1 MVTGDEMK
9 ERIQYLVKQLNIY
22 RNAYYNESKSLIS
35 DYEYDEL
42 YDELEKLEYVTG
54 IIYSNSPTQSV
65 GYEVV
70 SKLQKVKHSHP
81 MMSLDKT
88 KITNDLVEFSNG
100 RDCVLSLKM
109 DGLTT
114 LITYDFGRVIQ
125 AETRGNGLIGEVIT
139 HNVKAFENLPYTI
152 HTSSKF
158 EFEGESIILLD
169 DFNNI
174 NNKIINEC
182 HEIAKRNKLSSE
194 ELEKLIDEKTYK
206 TPRNLAS
213 GSVRQLNSEVTKN
226 RHVKFIVWKVPYG
239 VASYTS
245 GFKLAK
251 QMGFEVVP
259 YVTYNSKT
267 DNIDEKIDILTSIAK
282 EKGYPIDGIV
292 CTYNDVKFG
301 KSLGMTNHHA
311 RNAIAYKFYDE
322 ENVTTLKTV
331 EWSMGKTGQ
340 LTPVAVFED
349 TVIDGTTVNRASLH
363 NVSVFKSFELGA
375 GDEITVYKSNMII
388 PQIRDNLSRSG
399 TLTIPDTCPI
409 CGEQAQVI
417 KDNESEVLICS
428 NPDCPGKLLG
438 KISHAVSRNAL
449 NIDGLSDA
457 TIEKFISLGW
467 LKSISDIYSLKKYEK
482 NMKSLSG
489 FGKKS
494 VDKLLASIE
503 ISRKTELNRFI
514 NALSIPMIGNTASKA
529 IAKYCDGSVDKFFTG
544 MDEKF
549 PYINIEGIGTQRT
562 EIMHDFWNNHKE
574 EVKSFAREFV
584 FEETETSNTASNNL
598 ENMIF
603 VITGS
608 LNEFE
613 NRDAAKYE
621 IEKHGG
627 KVSGSISS
635 RTNFLVN
642 NDVNSTSTK
651 NTKAKNLGIPIINES
666 ELISIL
672 NSNTI

>member
-1 MVTGDEMK
+1 MGDEMK

-42 YDELEKLEYVTG
+42 YDELEKLEDETG

-81 MMSLDKT
+81 MLSLAKT
-88 KITNDLVEFSNG
+88 KSANDLVTFSNG

-114 LITYDFGRVIQ
+114 LMTYDFGSLIQ
-125 AETRGNGLIGEVIT
+125 AETRGNGEIGEIIT
-139 HNVKAFENLPYTI
+139 HNAKVFENLPSKI
-152 HTSSKF
+152 HTNSKI
-158 EFEGESIILLD
+158 EFEGESIITKS
-169 DFNNI
+169 DFELI
-174 NNKIINEC
+174 NS
-182 HEIAKRNKLSSE
+182 KLPE
-194 ELEKLIDEKTYK
+194 DEKYK
-206 TPRNLAS
+206 NCRNLVS
-213 GSVRQLNSEVTKN
+213 GSVRQLDSRIAKK
-226 RHVKFIVWKVPYG
+226 RHIKFIVWKVPYG
-239 VASYTS
+239 SASYTS
-245 GFKLAK
+245 GFKFAK
-251 QMGFEVVP
+251 QLGFEVVP
-259 YVTYNSKT
+259 YVKYNSNT
-267 DNIDEKIDILTSIAK
+267 DNIDEKIAYLKVIAE

-292 CTYNDVKFG
+292 CTYDNIDFG
-301 KSLGMTNHHA
+301 KSLGMTGHHP
-311 RNAIAYKFYDE
+311 RHSIAFKFYDE
-322 ENVTTLKTV
+322 ESVTTLESV
-331 EWSMGKTGQ
+331 EWTMGKTGQ
-340 LTPVAVFED
+340 LTPVAVFTNTE
-349 TVIDGTTVNRASLH
+349 IDGTTVNRASLH
-363 NVSVFKSFELGA
+363 NVSVFKSFELGI
-375 GDEITVYKSNMII
+375 GDEITVYKANMII
-388 PQIRDNLSRSG
+388 PQLRDNLSRSG
-399 TLTIPDTCPI
+399 TLTIPDACPI

-467 LKSISDIYSLKKYEK
+467 LKSISDIYFLEKYEK
-482 NMKSLSG
+482 NMKALSG

-503 ISRKTELNRFI
+503 VSRKTELNRFI

-529 IAKYCDGSVDKFFTG
+529 IAKYCNGSVDRFFED
-544 MDEKF
+544 MEEKL
-549 PYINIEGIGTQRT
+549 PYINIEGIGIQRAD
-562 EIMHDFWNNHKE
+562 IMHDFWNKHRK
-574 EVKSFAREFV
+574 EVKSFAKEFV
-584 FEETETSNTASNNL
+584 FEEVGEDNVVSNNL
-598 ENMIF
+598 EGLNF

-613 NRDAAKYE
+613 NRDAAKSE

-642 NDVNSTSTK
+642 NDVNSTSSK
-651 NTKAKNLGIPIINES
+651 NTKAKSLGIPIISES
-666 ELISIL
+666 KLISML

>member
-1 MVTGDEMK
+1 MK

-42 YDELEKLEYVTG
+42 YDELEKLEDETG

-81 MMSLDKT
+81 MLSLAKT
-88 KITNDLVEFSNG
+88 KSANDLVTFSNG

-114 LITYDFGRVIQ
+114 LMTYDFGSLIQ
-125 AETRGNGLIGEVIT
+125 AETRGNGEIGEIIT
-139 HNVKAFENLPYTI
+139 HNAKVFENLPSKI
-152 HTSSKF
+152 HTNSKI
-158 EFEGESIILLD
+158 EFEGESIITKS
-169 DFNNI
+169 DFELI
-174 NNKIINEC
+174 NS
-182 HEIAKRNKLSSE
+182 KLPE
-194 ELEKLIDEKTYK
+194 DEKYK
-206 TPRNLAS
+206 NCRNLVS
-213 GSVRQLNSEVTKN
+213 GSVRQLDSRIAKK
-226 RHVKFIVWKVPYG
+226 RHIKFIVWKVPYG
-239 VASYTS
+239 SASYTS
-245 GFKLAK
+245 GFKFAK
-251 QMGFEVVP
+251 QLGFEVVP
-259 YVTYNSKT
+259 YVKYNSNT
-267 DNIDEKIDILTSIAK
+267 DNIDEKIAYLKVIAE

-292 CTYNDVKFG
+292 CAYDNIDFG
-301 KSLGMTNHHA
+301 KSLGMTGHHP
-311 RNAIAYKFYDE
+311 RHSIAFKFYDE
-322 ENVTTLKTV
+322 ESVTTLESV
-331 EWSMGKTGQ
+331 EWTMGKTGQ
-340 LTPVAVFED
+340 LTPVAVFTNTE
-349 TVIDGTTVNRASLH
+349 IDGTTVNRASLH
-363 NVSVFKSFELGA
+363 NVSVFKSFELGI
-375 GDEITVYKSNMII
+375 GDEITVYKANMII
-388 PQIRDNLSRSG
+388 PQLRDNLSRSG
-399 TLTIPDTCPI
+399 TLTIPDACPI

-503 ISRKTELNRFI
+503 VSRKTELNRFI

-529 IAKYCDGSVDKFFTG
+529 IAKYCNGSVDRFFED
-544 MDEKF
+544 MEEKL
-549 PYINIEGIGTQRT
+549 PYINIEGIGTQRAD
-562 EIMHDFWNNHKE
+562 IMHDFWNKHRK
-574 EVKSFAREFV
+574 EVKSFAKEFV
-584 FEETETSNTASNNL
+584 FEEAGEDNVVSNSL
-598 ENMIF
+598 EGLNF

-613 NRDAAKYE
+613 NRDAAKSE

-642 NDVNSTSTK
+642 NDVNSTSSK
-651 NTKAKNLGIPIINES
+651 NTKAKSLGIPIIS
-666 ELISIL
+666 EAKLISML

>member
-1 MVTGDEMK
+1 MR

-22 RNAYYNESKSLIS
+22 RNAYYNESKSLVS

-42 YDELEKLEYVTG
+42 YDELEKLENETG

-81 MMSLDKT
+81 MLSLAKT
-88 KITNDLVEFSNG
+88 KSTNDLVNFSSG

-114 LITYDFGRVIQ
+114 LMTYDFGSLIQ
-125 AETRGNGLIGEVIT
+125 AETRGNGEIGEIIT
-139 HNVKAFENLPYTI
+139 HNAKVFENLPGKI
-152 HTSSKF
+152 LMNSKF
-158 EFEGESIILLD
+158 EFEGESIITKS
-169 DFNNI
+169 DFELI
-174 NNKIINEC
+174 NS
-182 HEIAKRNKLSSE
+182 KLPE
-194 ELEKLIDEKTYK
+194 DEQYK
-206 TPRNLAS
+206 NCRNLVS
-213 GSVRQLNSEVTKN
+213 GSVRQLDARIAKE

-239 VASYTS
+239 STTYTG
-245 GFKLAK
+245 GFNFAK
-251 QMGFEVVP
+251 QLGFEVVP
-259 YVTYNSKT
+259 YVKYNSNA
-267 DNIDEKIDILTSIAK
+267 DDIDEKIGYLKDVAE

-292 CTYNDVKFG
+292 CAYNDIKFG
-301 KSLGMTNHHA
+301 RSLGRTNHHA
-311 RNAIAYKFYDE
+311 RNAIAFKFYDE
-322 ENVTTLKTV
+322 ENVTIIKSV
-331 EWSMGKTGQ
+331 EWTMGKTGQ
-340 LTPVAVFED
+340 LTPVAVFAD
-349 TVIDGTTVNRASLH
+349 TEIDGTIVNRASLH
-363 NVSVFKSFELGA
+363 NVSIFKSLELGV
-375 GDEITVYKSNMII
+375 GDEITVYKANMII
-388 PQIRDNLSRSG
+388 PQLRDNLSRSG

-409 CGEQAQVI
+409 CGEQTQVI
-417 KDNESEVLICS
+417 KDNESEVLVCT

-482 NMKSLSG
+482 NMKALSG

-529 IAKYCDGSVDKFFTG
+529 IAKYCDGSVEKFFAG
-544 MDEKF
+544 MDENLPF
-549 PYINIEGIGTQRT
+549 INIEGIGTQRAD
-562 EIMHDFWNNHKE
+562 IMRDFWKKHKE
-574 EVKSFAREFV
+574 EVESFAKEFV
-584 FEETETSNTASNNL
+584 FEESEINNSALNNL
-598 ENMIF
+598 NGLNF

-613 NRDAAKYE
+613 NRDTAKYE

-627 KVSGSISS
+627 KVAGSISN

-642 NDVNSTSTK
+642 NDVNSTSSK
-651 NTKAKNLGIPIINES
+651 NEKAKSLGIPIINES
-666 ELISIL
+666 ELISML

>member
-1 MVTGDEMK
+1 MK

-42 YDELEKLEYVTG
+42 YDELEKLEDETG

-81 MMSLDKT
+81 MLSLAKT
-88 KITNDLVEFSNG
+88 KSANDLVTFSNG

-114 LITYDFGRVIQ
+114 LMTYDFGSLIQ
-125 AETRGNGLIGEVIT
+125 AETRGNGEIGEIIT
-139 HNVKAFENLPYTI
+139 HNAKVFENLPSKI
-152 HTSSKF
+152 HTNSKI
-158 EFEGESIILLD
+158 EFEGESIITKS
-169 DFNNI
+169 DFELI
-174 NNKIINEC
+174 NS
-182 HEIAKRNKLSSE
+182 KLPE
-194 ELEKLIDEKTYK
+194 DEKYK
-206 TPRNLAS
+206 NCRNLVS
-213 GSVRQLNSEVTKN
+213 GSVRQLDSRIAKK
-226 RHVKFIVWKVPYG
+226 RHIKFIVWKVPYG
-239 VASYTS
+239 SASYTS
-245 GFKLAK
+245 GFKFAK
-251 QMGFEVVP
+251 QLGFEVVP
-259 YVTYNSKT
+259 YVKYNSNT
-267 DNIDEKIDILTSIAK
+267 DNIDEKIAYLKVIAE

-292 CTYNDVKFG
+292 CTYDNIDFG
-301 KSLGMTNHHA
+301 KSLGMTGHHP
-311 RNAIAYKFYDE
+311 RHSIAFKFYDE
-322 ENVTTLKTV
+322 ESVTTLESV
-331 EWSMGKTGQ
+331 EWTMGKTGQ
-340 LTPVAVFED
+340 LTPVAVFTNTE
-349 TVIDGTTVNRASLH
+349 IDGTTVNRASLH
-363 NVSVFKSFELGA
+363 NVSVFKSFELGI
-375 GDEITVYKSNMII
+375 GDEITVYKANMII
-388 PQIRDNLSRSG
+388 PQLRDNLSRSG
-399 TLTIPDTCPI
+399 TLTIPDACPI

-467 LKSISDIYSLKKYEK
+467 LKSISDIYFLEKYEK
-482 NMKSLSG
+482 NMKALSG

-503 ISRKTELNRFI
+503 VSRKTELNRFI

-529 IAKYCDGSVDKFFTG
+529 IAKYCNGSVDRFFED
-544 MDEKF
+544 MEEKL
-549 PYINIEGIGTQRT
+549 PYINIEGIGIQRAD
-562 EIMHDFWNNHKE
+562 IMHDFWNKHRK
-574 EVKSFAREFV
+574 EVKSFAKEFV
-584 FEETETSNTASNNL
+584 FEEVGEDNVVSNNL
-598 ENMIF
+598 EGLNF

-613 NRDAAKYE
+613 NRDAAKSE

-642 NDVNSTSTK
+642 NDVNSTSSK
-651 NTKAKNLGIPIINES
+651 NTKAKSLGIPIISES
-666 ELISIL
+666 KLISML

>member
-1 MVTGDEMK
+1 MR

-42 YDELEKLEYVTG
+42 YDELEKLEDETG

-81 MMSLDKT
+81 MLSLAKT
-88 KITNDLVEFSNG
+88 KSANDLVTFSNG

-114 LITYDFGRVIQ
+114 LMTYDFGSLIQ
-125 AETRGNGLIGEVIT
+125 AETRGNGEIGEIIT
-139 HNVKAFENLPYTI
+139 HNAKVFENLPSKI
-152 HTSSKF
+152 HTNSKI
-158 EFEGESIILLD
+158 EFEGESIITKS
-169 DFNNI
+169 DFELI
-174 NNKIINEC
+174 NS
-182 HEIAKRNKLSSE
+182 KLPE
-194 ELEKLIDEKTYK
+194 DEKYK
-206 TPRNLAS
+206 NCRNLVS
-213 GSVRQLNSEVTKN
+213 GSVRQLDSRIAKK
-226 RHVKFIVWKVPYG
+226 RHIKFIVWKVPYSS
-239 VASYTS
+239 ASYTS
-245 GFKLAK
+245 GFKFAK
-251 QMGFEVVP
+251 QLGFEVVP
-259 YVTYNSKT
+259 YVKYNSNT
-267 DNIDEKIDILTSIAK
+267 DNIDEKIAYLKVIAE

-292 CTYNDVKFG
+292 CTYDNIDFG
-301 KSLGMTNHHA
+301 KSLGMTGHHP
-311 RNAIAYKFYDE
+311 RHSIAFKFYDE
-322 ENVTTLKTV
+322 ESVTTLESV
-331 EWSMGKTGQ
+331 EWTMGKTGQ
-340 LTPVAVFED
+340 LTPVAVFTNTE
-349 TVIDGTTVNRASLH
+349 IDGTTVNRASLH
-363 NVSVFKSFELGA
+363 NVSVFKSFELGI
-375 GDEITVYKSNMII
+375 GDEITVYKANMII
-388 PQIRDNLSRSG
+388 PQLRDNLSRSG
-399 TLTIPDTCPI
+399 TLTIPYACPI

-467 LKSISDIYSLKKYEK
+467 LKSISDIYFLEKYEK
-482 NMKSLSG
+482 NMKALSG

-503 ISRKTELNRFI
+503 VSRKTELHRFI

-529 IAKYCDGSVDKFFTG
+529 IAKYCNGSVDRFFED
-544 MDEKF
+544 MEEKL
-549 PYINIEGIGTQRT
+549 PYINIEGIGTQRAD
-562 EIMHDFWNNHKE
+562 IMHDFWNKHRK
-574 EVKSFAREFV
+574 EVKSFAKEFV
-584 FEETETSNTASNNL
+584 FEEAGEDNVVSNSL
-598 ENMIF
+598 EGLNF

-613 NRDAAKYE
+613 NRDAAKSE

-642 NDVNSTSTK
+642 NDVNSTSSK
-651 NTKAKNLGIPIINES
+651 NTKAKSLGIPIIS
-666 ELISIL
+666 EAKLISML

>member
-1 MVTGDEMK
+1 MR

-42 YDELEKLEYVTG
+42 YDELEKLEDETG

-81 MMSLDKT
+81 MLSLAKT
-88 KITNDLVEFSNG
+88 KSANDLVTFSNG

-114 LITYDFGRVIQ
+114 LMTYDFGSLIQ
-125 AETRGNGLIGEVIT
+125 AETRGNGEIGEIIT
-139 HNVKAFENLPYTI
+139 HNAKVFENLPSKI
-152 HTSSKF
+152 HTNSKI
-158 EFEGESIILLD
+158 EFEGESIITKS
-169 DFNNI
+169 DFELI
-174 NNKIINEC
+174 NS
-182 HEIAKRNKLSSE
+182 KLPE
-194 ELEKLIDEKTYK
+194 DEKYK
-206 TPRNLAS
+206 NCRNLVS
-213 GSVRQLNSEVTKN
+213 GSVRQLDSRIAKK
-226 RHVKFIVWKVPYG
+226 RHIKFIVWKVPYG
-239 VASYTS
+239 SASYTS
-245 GFKLAK
+245 GFKFAK
-251 QMGFEVVP
+251 QLGFEVVP
-259 YVTYNSKT
+259 YVKYNSNT
-267 DNIDEKIDILTSIAK
+267 DNIDEKIAYLKVIAE

-292 CTYNDVKFG
+292 CAYDNIDFG
-301 KSLGMTNHHA
+301 KSLGMTGHHP
-311 RNAIAYKFYDE
+311 RHSIAFKFYDE
-322 ENVTTLKTV
+322 ESVTTLESV
-331 EWSMGKTGQ
+331 EWTMGKTGQ
-340 LTPVAVFED
+340 LTPVAVFTNTE
-349 TVIDGTTVNRASLH
+349 IDGTTVNRASLH
-363 NVSVFKSFELGA
+363 NVSVFKSFELGI
-375 GDEITVYKSNMII
+375 GDEITVYKANMII
-388 PQIRDNLSRSG
+388 PQLRDNLSRSG
-399 TLTIPDTCPI
+399 TLTIPDACPI

-467 LKSISDIYSLKKYEK
+467 LKSISDIYFLEKYEK
-482 NMKSLSG
+482 NMKALSG

-503 ISRKTELNRFI
+503 VSRKTELNRFI

-529 IAKYCDGSVDKFFTG
+529 IAKYCNGSVDRFFED
-544 MDEKF
+544 MEEKL
-549 PYINIEGIGTQRT
+549 PYINIEGIGTQRAD
-562 EIMHDFWNNHKE
+562 IMHDFWNKHRK
-574 EVKSFAREFV
+574 EVKSFAKEFV
-584 FEETETSNTASNNL
+584 FEEVGEDNVVSNNL
-598 ENMIF
+598 EGLNF

-613 NRDAAKYE
+613 NRDAAKSE

-642 NDVNSTSTK
+642 NDVNSTSSK
-651 NTKAKNLGIPIINES
+651 NTKAKSLGIPIISES
-666 ELISIL
+666 NLISML

>member
-1 MVTGDEMK
+1 MGDEMK

-42 YDELEKLEYVTG
+42 YDELEKLEDETG

-81 MMSLDKT
+81 MLSLAKT
-88 KITNDLVEFSNG
+88 KSANDLVTFSNG

-114 LITYDFGRVIQ
+114 LMTYDFGSLIQ
-125 AETRGNGLIGEVIT
+125 AETRGNGEIGEIIT
-139 HNVKAFENLPYTI
+139 HNAKVFENLPSKI
-152 HTSSKF
+152 HTNSKI
-158 EFEGESIILLD
+158 EFEGESIITKS
-169 DFNNI
+169 DFELI
-174 NNKIINEC
+174 NS
-182 HEIAKRNKLSSE
+182 KLPE
-194 ELEKLIDEKTYK
+194 DEKYK
-206 TPRNLAS
+206 NCRNLVS
-213 GSVRQLNSEVTKN
+213 GSVRQLDSRIAKK
-226 RHVKFIVWKVPYG
+226 RHIKFIVWKVPYG
-239 VASYTS
+239 SASYTS
-245 GFKLAK
+245 GFKFAK
-251 QMGFEVVP
+251 QLGFEVVP
-259 YVTYNSKT
+259 YVKYNSNT
-267 DNIDEKIDILTSIAK
+267 DNIDEKIAYLKVIAE

-292 CTYNDVKFG
+292 CAYDNIDFG
-301 KSLGMTNHHA
+301 KSLGMTGHHP
-311 RNAIAYKFYDE
+311 RHSIAFKFYDE
-322 ENVTTLKTV
+322 ESVTTLESV
-331 EWSMGKTGQ
+331 EWTMGKTGQ
-340 LTPVAVFED
+340 LTPVAVFTNTE
-349 TVIDGTTVNRASLH
+349 IDGTTVNRASLH
-363 NVSVFKSFELGA
+363 NVSVFKSFELGI
-375 GDEITVYKSNMII
+375 GDEITVYKANMII
-388 PQIRDNLSRSG
+388 PQLRDNLSRSG
-399 TLTIPDTCPI
+399 TLTIPDACPI

-503 ISRKTELNRFI
+503 VSRKTELNRFI

-529 IAKYCDGSVDKFFTG
+529 IAKYCNGSVDRFFED
-544 MDEKF
+544 MEEKL
-549 PYINIEGIGTQRT
+549 PYINIEGIGTQRAD
-562 EIMHDFWNNHKE
+562 IMHDFWNKHRK
-574 EVKSFAREFV
+574 EVKSFAKEFV
-584 FEETETSNTASNNL
+584 FEEAGEDNVVSNSL
-598 ENMIF
+598 EGLNF

-613 NRDAAKYE
+613 NRDAAKSE

-642 NDVNSTSTK
+642 NDVNSTSSK
-651 NTKAKNLGIPIINES
+651 NTKAKSLGIPIIS
-666 ELISIL
+666 EAKLISML